1 MYEIV
6 YNNSFLL
13 NFITSFIF
21 LLLLIIFSFSNY
33 TINNKSITLFG
44 KFQPLAIFFITLS
57 LIVFLFNII
66 IYLNIY
72 KYLNFIFYLFIL
84 SLFII
89 WFFLADKKKIKIFHK
104 NIFNKKSIIVIC
116 FFVIFFLVSI
126 LPISDADSIAIH
138 QNLANYIYFYGLE
151 AINLSKNFEFTTLSN
166 SEILLIISP
175 ILKSDNFGSQLNFF
189 SLLVFFI
196 VSFKYNKS
204 FIFFI
209 FSCPLIIFLV
219 STQKLQL
226 FFGILYLL
234 LFILVHQNL
243 IKKKIEIFLFIILLS
258 FYASAKISYILIA
271 LPLFFYYLILN
282 KKSLNLILIYSFT
295 VFIFFFTPIFLIKY
309 KFLGNP
315 ISPFFDNFFNDNNQL
330 INSFALNLRSSE
342 GWLGRALE
350 VKIFLKPFMPLSL
363 SPSNLSNNLG
373 LLFLFQLFNYS
384 LLKKTKFIPIIII
397 ALIISTG
404 QLLPRYYFEAFLL
417 LSFFY
422 KNDKNNL
429 VNVIKFLQSSIILIL
444 SVLFLF
450 NSYFKTNVIFEKN
463 KFMNRFS
470 YSFYNAQQYNKLNIS
485 ENILSIP
492 QDRQSMFLKNNIY
505 GSRGVYVRSLYTDKS
520 SVLIS
525 FVKENSIKY
534 IVGANNITLPSCIV
548 LNKIGDI
555 NQKKTVRNFLLHGK
569 EISYNIYLIDIESCK
584 L

>member
-1 MYEIV
+1 MYEII

-21 LLLLIIFSFSNY
+21 LFLLTIFSFSNY
-33 TINNKSITLFG
+33 TINGRSITLFG
-44 KFQPLAIFFITLS
+44 KFQPLAIFFTILS

-72 KYLNFIFYLFIL
+72 KYLNFIFYIFIL

-89 WFFLADKKKIKIFHK
+89 WFFSADKKKIKIFDK
-104 NIFNKKSIIVIC
+104 NIFNKKSIIIIC
-116 FFVIFFLVSI
+116 FLITFFLISI

-282 KKSLNLILIYSFT
+282 KKNLILILIYSFT

-315 ISPFFDNFFNDNNQL
+315 ISPFFDNFFNENNQL

-350 VKIFLKPFMPLSL
+350 VKTFLKPFMPLSL
-363 SPSNLSNNLG
+363 SPSSLSNNLG

-429 VNVIKFLQSSIILIL
+429 VNVIKFIQSSIILIL

-470 YSFYNAQQYNKLNIS
+470 YSFYNAQQYDKLNIS
-485 ENILSIP
+485 ENILAIP

-505 GSRGVYVRSLYTDKS
+505 GSRGVHVRSLYTDKS
-520 SVLIS
+520 NALLS

-534 IVGANNITLPSCIV
+534 IIGVNDKALPSCIV

-555 NQKKTVRNFLLHGK
+555 NQKKTVRNFLLYGK
-569 EISYNIYLIDIESCK
+569 EISYNIYLIGIESCK